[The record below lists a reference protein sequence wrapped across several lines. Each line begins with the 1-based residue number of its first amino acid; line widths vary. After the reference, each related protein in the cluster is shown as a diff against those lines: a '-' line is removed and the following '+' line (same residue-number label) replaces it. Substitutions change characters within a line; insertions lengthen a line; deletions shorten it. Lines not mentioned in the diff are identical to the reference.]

1 MNTNTTA
8 ILNTPG
14 YYYAIAYILSCL
26 VVLFTNKRRK
36 NGWSGILIHVS
47 IFSAL
52 VFFMSLTDGIRKL
65 LFIPSM
71 CVIIGLI
78 LADLYLGC
86 EFTVLQAC
94 YYCIKAFI
102 NGEFAASL
110 CWQIYYH

>member
-14 YYYAIAYILSCL
+14 YYYAIAYILSCM

-52 VFFMSLTDGIRKL
+52 AF
-65 LFIPSM
+65 
-71 CVIIGLI
+71 
-78 LADLYLGC
+78 Y
-86 EFTVLQAC
+86 TVYVC
-94 YYCIKAFI
+94 YYRSDTGRFVF
-102 NGEFAASL
+102 GM
-110 CWQIYYH
+110 